1 MSEAQNQK
9 KETDGGEEQGRVGD
23 NVIKGVEDKAN
34 WAGRSET
41 LKWR

>member
-9 KETDGGEEQGRVGD
+9 KETDGGGGEQGRVGD
-23 NVIKGVEDKAN
+23 KVIKGVEDKAN

-41 LKWR
+41 LK